1 MKLARLYQF
10 LLIITLFS
18 AFSGCIDAPVYNA
31 SYVEGNIIDEYG
43 ITNPYVLVSVGD
55 YPIVAPDASG
65 KFTLEN
71 SSNPYDIVFTRGSY
85 AVFKYKGL
93 TRSNLNFCTFDDAG
107 YSPNTY
113 VNVAYPRSSE
123 LSWLYIKF
131 ISKES
136 FIQYEY
142 EFLSFDSTVRLPLAI
157 TNGRTQIEGQILFLE
172 LDDYLNEFTRYG
184 IKNVLLNTG
193 YNNQP
198 VIFNDSDVSFDPP
211 EFFNYFNVQIAGNY
225 YDEYSR
231 VSLSFPGMNTNSALD
246 FNGYFNGYFIVPDI
260 PSINYEIKITNVVIP
275 NAISHWRQI
284 YSSKWVFAEPGE
296 NIELTHE
303 RTLFLQTPYDG
314 ETNITPSSVFSFEDK
329 EPNGVYVYSMYPDPH
344 LDYYMIQLATDKKT
358 LTLSDFKTRGYHFA
372 PNTAYY
378 WSVRKYPGYG
388 SIDEFA
394 SGKFM
399 NDTTYSKIPA
409 SETFKFVTQ

>member
-31 SYVEGNIIDEYG
+31 SYVEGNIMDEYG
-43 ITNPYVLVSVGD
+43 MPNPYVLVSVGD

-65 KFTLEN
+65 KFTMEN
-71 SSNPYDIVFTRGSY
+71 SSTPYDIVFTRGSY
-85 AVFKYKGL
+85 GVFKYKGL

-107 YSPNTY
+107 YSTNTY

-123 LSWLYIKF
+123 LSRLYIKF

-142 EFLSFDSTVRLPLAI
+142 EFLSFDSIVRLPLAI
-157 TNGRTQIEGQILFLE
+157 TNGRTQIEGQIFFLE
-172 LDDYLNEFTRYG
+172 YSDYLGYSRFG
-184 IKNVLLNTG
+184 IKNVVLNMG

-198 VIFNDSDVSFDPP
+198 VIFSNSDVSFDPP
-211 EFFNYFNVQIAGNY
+211 EFFNYCNVQTAGNY

-231 VSLSFPGMNTNSALD
+231 VSLTFPGMNKNSTID
-246 FNGYFNGYFIVPDI
+246 FSGYFYRYFYVPDI
-260 PSINYEIKITNVVIP
+260 PLLDYKVKITNFLLPSRI
-275 NAISHWRQI
+275 NYRD
-284 YSSKWVFAEPGE
+284 YSLSRKWVYAEPGE

-303 RTLFLQTPYDG
+303 RTLFLQTPHDG
-314 ETNITPSSVFSFEDK
+314 ETNITPSSVFSFEDT
-329 EPNGVYVYSMYPDPH
+329 EPHGIYVFSIIYRSQSNYSLIH
-344 LDYYMIQLATDKKT
+344 LAADKNS
-358 LTLSDFKTRGYHFA
+358 LTLADFKTRGYQFT
-372 PNTAYY
+372 PNTTYY

-409 SETFKFVTQ
+409 SETFMFVTQ